1 MASLMRQLTFF
12 FLLCTTLIL
21 SAQGPR
27 LIIPTGH
34 DGNVE
39 TIQFLPGGQYF
50 LSGDN
55 KGVVKLWETATGR
68 EFYTY
73 TGHQGNVDIQSI
85 AVSSD
90 GRWMVA
96 GGDDGAI
103 VVSKTFSG
111 VQRWKKS
118 GPDNAAVRALAIID
132 TTILSAQGNRLTGYG
147 LSDGKE
153 LWRKEIGSS
162 PITAIA
168 VSPNSPFVFLGEASG
183 RSVRF
188 NLNTQEVAGSWKKS
202 QEEIIWLKYSEDG
215 TAVFAASK
223 GNRLLRM
230 RADNGSVTGD
240 WSLGAEQP
248 LKSIAMSPDGRW
260 LATAH
265 EPEASS
271 FTIQSIPARLWRM
284 ESNGPKRERALDVGM
299 TDYALA
305 FSTNSQDLLSGH
317 INSGEIV
324 MQRVSDGSN
333 RRKFTKHAERVTHL
347 EATNTVLL
355 TTSKD
360 LFGTARSYAL
370 DRMMVRLL
378 KDKDAFGGKTIGSL
392 THDGRSALVARVNG
406 SVIERW
412 DALTGE
418 QVGARPY
425 DGFEL
430 TAVRG
435 AQEEQ
440 AFFLSNG
447 SSVERWGPTEEAP
460 QVFNSSATGI
470 HQIYYNPKASLLA
483 AAGENKVGVWDA
495 ETGVLLNDRIA
506 TGGLRKKNAAAF
518 SEDGRL
524 LIASNGKKVVEIW
537 DMQSQQKVDSRLH
550 DHTIHSVAFSPDQT
564 YFLLGDETGDIHI
577 WRNGGNREPIPLKGH
592 SKKILA
598 LAFSTD
604 GRLLY
609 SSSDDRTV
617 RIWDWEAKKELGRII
632 NWDDEEWVVTT
643 PEGLYDAS
651 PKATQRMYYVSPAPV
666 NDSLEVIAL
675 DQLSESF
682 YEPGLLPKLVMP
694 EAPPIRVV
702 TDLKSVKLFPMVTGR
717 IEGDELLLELE
728 ERAGGIGRVSLFVN
742 QKELEADI
750 SGKLKKRNGLHI
762 LSYDLAPYEGFL
774 WAHPDSTNRISVEV
788 TGADRELSSSRLSWV
803 YEKHRTQSK
812 GFGEDSD
819 STDEEEEEEMLPR
832 LFIISVGTSD
842 YAGSTGNNE
851 SGRDPLDLSFPDQD
865 AAYIAAALYNTG
877 RHLFGERVTAHCLT
891 TQQLAPIDTMDI
903 QWAFPQK
910 KAIAAVFESVEQ
922 LARPEDIVI
931 AYFSGHGIAGAF
943 GSEDIEF
950 FYLTHDIDSES
961 KVQKRG
967 PRESYTI
974 SSAELTDWLNKIKAQ
989 KQALIVDACNSGAIV
1004 ENMSSGGKSLNTTQI
1019 RAYKRMRDRA
1029 GLFLLSGSTAD
1040 KKSYESSEFGNG
1052 LLTYALL
1059 SGIRGEGDVFD
1070 SDENSAKLINLV
1082 RLFTFARD
1090 RVPILAKSIREIQTP
1105 TLTFPGEAT
1114 GIYIGQFKTASEV
1127 PIGRAKPTVLRP
1139 LFQSRDSFG
1148 DPLQLNQEVEQFL
1161 FRESQR
1167 GLRAKWAFKDMFNDD
1182 GGYTLTGQYQQE
1194 GELWGLQAKLFR
1206 NGEAVH
1212 TFDLTPDQ
1220 DARSLANALR
1230 KAMSRW
1236 LDEQGF

>member
-1 MASLMRQLTFF
+1 MRHLTFF

-21 SAQGPR
+21 SAQEPR

-73 TGHQGNVDIQSI
+73 TSHQGNVDIQSI

-96 GGDDGAI
+96 GGDDGTI
-103 VVSKTFSG
+103 VASKTFSG

-118 GPDNAAVRALAIID
+118 GTDNAAVRALGIID

-162 PITAIA
+162 SITAIA
-168 VSPNSPFVFLGEASG
+168 VSPNSPYVFLGDASG
-183 RSVRF
+183 RTVRF
-188 NLNTQEVAGSWKKS
+188 NLNTKEADDSWKKL

-215 TAVFAASK
+215 TVVFAASRE
-223 GNRLLRM
+223 NRLLRM
-230 RADNGSVTGD
+230 RADDGSVTGD
-240 WSLGAEQP
+240 WPIGAEQP

-265 EPEASS
+265 ESEASG
-271 FTIQSIPARLWRM
+271 FTIQRIPAQLWRM
-284 ESNGPKRERALDVGM
+284 ESSGPKRERALDVGM

-305 FSTNSQDLLSGH
+305 FSTNSQDLLSGR
-317 INSGEIV
+317 INSGEILI
-324 MQRVSDGSN
+324 QRVSDGSN
-333 RRKFTKHAERVTHL
+333 RRKFTKHAEQVTHL

-360 LFGTARSYAL
+360 LFGTVRGYAL
-370 DRMMVRLL
+370 DRMVVRLL
-378 KDKDAFGGKTIGSL
+378 KDKDAFGGKMIGSL
-392 THDGRSALVARVNG
+392 THDGRSALVARVDGN
-406 SVIERW
+406 VIERW

-418 QVGARPY
+418 RVGARAY

-430 TAVRG
+430 TAVKG
-435 AQEEQ
+435 IPEEQ

-447 SSVERWGPTEEAP
+447 LSVERWGVTDEAP
-460 QVFNSSATGI
+460 QIFNSSAKGI
-470 HQIYYNPKASLLA
+470 HQIYYNPKTNLLA
-483 AAGENKVGVWDA
+483 AAGENKVGVWNA
-495 ETGVLLNDRIA
+495 ETGALLNDRIA
-506 TGGLRKKNAAAF
+506 TGGLGKKNAAAF
-518 SEDGRL
+518 SEDGSL

-550 DHTIHSVAFSPDQT
+550 DHTIHSVAFSPDQS
-564 YFLLGDETGDIHI
+564 YFLLGDEMGDIHI
-577 WRNGGNREPIPLKGH
+577 WRNGGNRDPIPIKGH
-592 SKKILA
+592 KKKILS

-609 SSSDDRTV
+609 SSSEDRTV

-632 NWDDEEWVVTT
+632 NWDEEEWVVTT

-651 PKATQRMYYVSPAPV
+651 LQAMQRMYYVSPSPG

-702 TDLKSVKLFPMVTGR
+702 TDLKLVKLFPMVKGR

-728 ERAGGIGRVSLFVN
+728 ERAGGIGRVSLFLN
-742 QKELEADI
+742 QKELEADV
-750 SGKLKKRNGLHI
+750 SNKLKKRDGLHI
-762 LSYDLAPYEGFL
+762 LRYDLEPYEAYL
-774 WAHPDSTNRISVEV
+774 WANPDSTNRISVEV

-803 YEKHRTQSK
+803 YEKHRTQ
-812 GFGEDSD
+812 GRGAGGNDDEAAADDEDD
-819 STDEEEEEEMLPR
+819 FFLPR

-842 YAGSTGNNE
+842 YAGVEGNSAE
-851 SGRDPLDLSFPDQD
+851 GRDPLDLSFPDQD
-865 AAYIAAALYNTG
+865 ATYIAAALYNTG
-877 RHLFGERVTAHCLT
+877 RHLFEDRVTAHCLT
-891 TQQLAPIDTMDI
+891 TQKLAPIDTMDI
-903 QWAFPQK
+903 KWAFPQK
-910 KAIAAVFESVEQ
+910 KAVEAAFKSVEE
-922 LARPEDIVI
+922 AAKPEDIVI

-943 GSEDIEF
+943 GGEDIEF
-950 FYLTHDIDSES
+950 FYLTHDIGSES
-961 KVQKRG
+961 RVEKRG

-974 SSAELTDWLNKIKAQ
+974 SSAELTNWLNAIKAQ

-1004 ENMSSGGKSLNTTQI
+1004 DNMSSGSKTLNTTQI
-1019 RAYKRMRDRA
+1019 RAYERMKDRA

-1040 KKSYESSEFGNG
+1040 KKSYESTAFGNG

-1059 SGIRGEGDVFD
+1059 SGMRGEGEVFD
-1070 SDENSAKLINLV
+1070 IDGNSAKLINLV
-1082 RLFTFARD
+1082 SLFTFARD
-1090 RVPILAKSIREIQTP
+1090 RVPVLAKSIREIQTP
-1105 TLTFPGEAT
+1105 TLTFPGAAS
-1114 GIYIGQFKTASEV
+1114 GIYIGQFKGASDV
-1127 PIGRAKPTVLRP
+1127 PIGKAKPTVLRP
-1139 LFQSRDSFG
+1139 LFQSGDSFG
-1148 DPLQLNQEVEQFL
+1148 DPLQLNLEVEQFL
-1161 FRESQR
+1161 SRESER
-1167 GLRAKWAFKDMFNDD
+1167 GLRAKWAFKDMFYYD
-1182 GGYTLTGQYQQE
+1182 GGYTLAGRYQQKDGQWALE
-1194 GELWGLQAKLFR
+1194 ARILQ

-1212 TFDLTPDQ
+1212 VFDLPPHA
-1220 DARSLANALR
+1220 DAAGIAKDLKRALY
-1230 KAMSRW
+1230 KWM
-1236 LDEQGF
+1236 DDQGFF